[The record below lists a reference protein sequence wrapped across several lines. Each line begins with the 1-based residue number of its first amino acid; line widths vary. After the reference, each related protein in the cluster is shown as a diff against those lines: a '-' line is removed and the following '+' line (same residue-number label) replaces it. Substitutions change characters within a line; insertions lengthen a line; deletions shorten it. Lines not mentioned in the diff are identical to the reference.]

1 MRFLSILIL
10 ACGLLS
16 SCKPEAA
23 MKDDLSVAEA
33 EAMIAGTKD
42 LQVIDVRTPG
52 EYKGGHL
59 KNARLIPI
67 DDFDARLAEID
78 KDKPALLYCA
88 SGGRSEIA
96 LDTLKKAGYK
106 KAVHMS
112 AGFDAWRKAEKI
124 FEK

>member
-1 MRFLSILIL
+1 MKALLTLLF
-10 ACGLLS
+10 ACGLLA
-16 SCKPEAA
+16 SCREQASL
-23 MKDDLSVAEA
+23 KDDLSVAEA
-33 EAMIAGTKD
+33 EAMIASAQD

-67 DDFDARLAEID
+67 DDFENRFSEID
-78 KDKPALLYCA
+78 KNKPVLLYCA

-112 AGFDAWRKAEKI
+112 AGFDAWRKSEKI